1 MPGYGAQ
8 PASAPT
14 TQFVGQPYYGATQ
27 QPTVMQPAM
36 GQPATTQAA
45 SMQPAGQM
53 TVGAD
58 GTPITPGTFGVQ
70 GAFGTTP
77 PVNTR
82 LTENML
88 GLPQGAAQALMG
100 MPMAPEKPKGL
111 FSFLLSGA
119 LKTGAIGAAAGG
131 VAGLVLP
138 FLSMPL
144 GAIIGGVGGAI
155 LGAVQGVGKHKAA
168 QENYKIAMQALN
180 PSELG
185 PQAGVDPYTPAPG
198 DPAAGTAAGAAATAA
213 ATAAAAA
220 PTKPKARGKRTY
232 VVKTG
237 DTASAIAKR
246 NNISLSSLVA
256 ANKMTVSS
264 ASRIHPGQKLV
275 IPRRSE
281 G

>member
-1 MPGYGAQ
+1 
-8 PASAPT
+8 
-14 TQFVGQPYYGATQ
+14 
-27 QPTVMQPAM
+27 
-36 GQPATTQAA
+36 
-45 SMQPAGQM
+45 
-53 TVGAD
+53 
-58 GTPITPGTFGVQ
+58 
-70 GAFGTTP
+70 
-77 PVNTR
+77 
-82 LTENML
+82 
-88 GLPQGAAQALMG
+88 
-100 MPMAPEKPKGL
+100 MAPEKPKGL

-144 GAIIGGVGGAI
+144 GAMIGGVGGAI

-198 DPAAGTAAGAAATAA
+198 EPAAGTPEGAAAAAASAAATAG
-213 ATAAAAA
+213 
-220 PTKPKARGKRTY
+220 PPKSSSGAKRKY
-232 VVKTG
+232 VVKAG

-246 NNISLSSLVA
+246 HKVSLAALVEANN
-256 ANKMTVSS
+256 MTMAK

-275 IPRRSE
+275 IPKRDS
-281 G
+281 